1 MVTTPFAVIIVVYG
15 LLLRSSHSSFW
26 RTQRDDE
33 DITISLQYIT
43 SKRHGKES
51 VQVSVVFDRPS
62 RTTGTLL
69 TSDTPTTKSP
79 SRPNLSL
86 SSHTNA
92 LIHAMLGPDELL
104 LMIEGPSLQAAIATV
119 GMNDSHQTGVMNIP
133 IAGNTNTYHT
143 YNTHTC
149 THTSNLTH
157 HCYGW
162 HEWLS
167 PNGGD
172 EHTHCW

>member
-133 IAGNTNTYHT
+133 IAGNTNTYHR

-149 THTSNLTH
+149 TYTSNLTN

-162 HEWLS
+162 HE
-167 PNGGD
+167 
-172 EHTHCW
+172 